1 MQEAGAVFGQW
12 MNMKDGMFGA
22 TKLNGLSNWKRLIAM
37 AYNAPGVC
45 EGERKRVL
53 GAALFPF
60 TGSNHLN
67 QPFCKHHVGRSL
79 PCRSGLRTTYSQR
92 LVKGETRG
100 VGQNLGLHKPL
111 KKAADRVRMDFAA
124 WQILTYV

>member
-1 MQEAGAVFGQW
+1 MMLCLNCQGVAISTKT
-12 MNMKDGMFGA
+12 MKCYRC
-22 TKLNGLSNWKRLIAM
+22 SIVP
-37 AYNAPGVC
+37 NAPGVC

-79 PCRSGLRTTYSQR
+79 PCRSGLRTTYYQR
-92 LVKGETRG
+92 LVKGETLG

-124 WQILTYV
+124 WQILTYEQALAMVWY